1 MLRVLSVGVCL
12 LCFVMPAGAQSGNP
26 ISVLQHAVAEELNV
40 PLFDR
45 CLAAVEIADA
55 ATGTVLFARNEHL
68 LLRPASNVKLFTAAA
83 AVLGMPQDFHFETTI
98 AVAGATRR
106 TLYCIGGGDPLFSS
120 QDIQKLA
127 QIVHTANIERIDTLV
142 MDGSLYNADFY
153 GHGWMWDDEPDPFTP
168 YLSAFPI
175 DGNVVRIN
183 VRNTSQQAPS
193 IMISSRPSS
202 RFFQIRQADAAERA
216 SRSRGFHVEKLPRSN
231 DILLFGSPRSGRT
244 ESKRFSIWRPID
256 VFADLLQVELQ
267 RLGITGD
274 SLVVISATTKP
285 AELYALGSIS
295 RPLSPVL
302 AEMNKKSNNL
312 SAEAMLRALSYGTGR
327 SSSQVS
333 ATDGLAAMSVIL
345 KTHRIDERDLAL
357 YDGSGISFYNLATA
371 ASLGRLLR
379 VLAASEAYERFRTSL
394 AIGGVDGT
402 LQRRMSELAASRG
415 FRGKT
420 GTVRGVS
427 ALSGYVQAPG
437 GHLLTVVMLMQNF
450 KGKHTPYRNVQD
462 RIVKH
467 CFKYS
472 ASKTPPTQTR

>member
-1 MLRVLSVGVCL
+1 M
-12 LCFVMPAGAQSGNP
+12 
-26 ISVLQHAVAEELNV
+26 

-55 ATGTVLFARNEHL
+55 ASGTVLYARNEHL
-68 LLRPASNVKLFTAAA
+68 LLRPASNVKLFTTAA

-98 AVAGATRR
+98 AVAGTRR
-106 TLYCIGGGDPLFSS
+106 HTLYCIGGGDPLFSS

-127 QIVHTANIERIDTLV
+127 QFVHAANIERIDTLV
-142 MDGSLYNADFY
+142 MDGSLYNADIY
-153 GHGWMWDDEPDPFTP
+153 GQGWMWDDEADPFTP
-168 YLSAFPI
+168 YLSAFPV

-183 VRNTSQQAPS
+183 VRKTSQQASS
-193 IMISSRPSS
+193 IIVSSRPSS
-202 RFFQIRQADAAERA
+202 RFFQITQADAADAGRHG
-216 SRSRGFHVEKLPRSN
+216 SGFHMEKVPRSN
-231 DILLFGSPRSGRT
+231 EILLFGTPRSGRT
-244 ESKRFSIWRPID
+244 ESKQFSIWRPID
-256 VFADLLQVELQ
+256 VFADLLQTELQ
-267 RLGITGD
+267 RRGITAD
-274 SLVVISATTKP
+274 TLVVTSASSKP
-285 AELYALGSIS
+285 SELQPLGSIR

-312 SAEAMLRALSYGTGR
+312 SAEAMLRALSFGTGR
-327 SSSQVS
+327 SISQVS
-333 ATDGLAAMSVIL
+333 ASDGLAAMSVIL
-345 KTHRIDERDLAL
+345 KIHRMDERDMAL

-379 VLAASEAYERFRTSL
+379 MLAANEAYERFRASL

-402 LQRRMSELAASRG
+402 LRNRMRDLAASRG

-450 KGKHTPYRNVQD
+450 KGRHTPYRAVQD
-462 RIVKH
+462 RIVRH
-467 CFKYS
+467 CFNYS
-472 ASKTPPTQTR
+472 ATKTPTTQTR